1 MDIRL
6 RRKGDQVAVE
16 IIDQGIGISP
26 EILPHIFERFYHV
39 DKSGDQL
46 FEGLGLGLAITKQV
60 IEQHKGHLDVVST
73 PGKGS
78 TFTMWLNVW
87 NENKGPHIE
96 SWNDS
101 IINNRPDVDRHRD
114 SSIS

>member
-1 MDIRL
+1 M
-6 RRKGDQVAVE
+6 AVE
-16 IIDQGIGISP
+16 ISDQGIGIQP
-26 EILPHIFERFYHV
+26 EILPHIFERFYHL

-78 TFTMWLNVW
+78 TFTMWLNVIGRADKW
-87 NENKGPHIE
+87 G
-96 SWNDS
+96 
-101 IINNRPDVDRHRD
+101 
-114 SSIS
+114 